1 VTPARAIGHGD
12 QGALAPDLA
21 ARAIEGQVSRDAEQ
35 PRPRLGPAESRGGG
49 EGGHE
54 GRLDHVVDLGV
65 VAGAQV
71 GDEPMHDVDVAL
83 EQEPTRGAITGG
95 AGRDQPGV
103 AQRLVGRGAQGD
115 ELAAALTHSGVATPT
130 ASQSQRLSLAKSVAS
145 CRVSPSVS
153 RAVVA
158 SPRTNPSQRPPR

>member
-1 VTPARAIGHGD
+1 MPSNHGRAW
-12 QGALAPDLA
+12 APRNRA
-21 ARAIEGQVSRDAEQ
+21 AATK
-35 PRPRLGPAESRGGG
+35 
-49 EGGHE
+49 GGHE

-65 VAGAQV
+65 IAGAQV

-115 ELAAALTHSGVATPT
+115 ELAAALTHSGVATPDRD
-130 ASQSQRLSLAKSVAS
+130 SEPVG
-145 CRVSPSVS
+145 
-153 RAVVA
+153 VVGEVGHVVHHVG
-158 SPRTNPSQRPPR
+158 